1 MQAKPAA
8 PRGGGATLDSVA
20 VVFQEPGQVALKEL
34 CLSELGTDD
43 VFVEV
48 AHSGISTGTERLLWT
63 GRMPQFPGMGYPL
76 VPGYESVG
84 RVTDAGSN
92 SRERVGDFVFVPGA
106 KCYGEV
112 KGLFGGSASKVVLP
126 SSRAMTIDESLA
138 DRGALLA
145 LAATAYHVAPDATP
159 QPDLIIG
166 HGVLGRLVARLAVAA
181 GGKPTVWETNASR
194 RHGAE
199 GYSVIDPSEDDPSR
213 RYHSICDVSGDARLI
228 DTLIARLAPGGEVVL
243 AGFYED
249 SISFAFAQ
257 AFMREARIRIAAQWQ
272 PGDLIAV
279 KDMAESGR
287 LSLDRLITH
296 HCAAAN
302 SDAVSNSYNTAFTDA
317 SCLKM
322 ILNWSARA

>member
-1 MQAKPAA
+1 
-8 PRGGGATLDSVA
+8 LDSVA
-20 VVFQEPGQVALKEL
+20 VVFQNPGQLALTQL
-34 CLSELGTDD
+34 GLSPMGADD
-43 VFVEV
+43 VLVDV

-84 RVTDAGSN
+84 RVVDAGTDA
-92 SRERVGDFVFVPGA
+92 RQRVGDFVFVPGA

-112 KGLFGGSASKVVLP
+112 KGLFGGSASKVILP
-126 SSRAMTIDESLA
+126 SARAMTINESLA
-138 DRGALLA
+138 DRGVLLA
-145 LAATAYHVAPDATP
+145 LAATAYHVASGATP

-166 HGVLGRLVARLAVAA
+166 HGVLGRLVARLAVAS
-181 GGKPTVWETNASR
+181 GGTPTVWETNAAR
-194 RHGAE
+194 RTGAE
-199 GYSVIDPSEDDPSR
+199 GYSVIDPTQDDPSR
-213 RYHSICDVSGDARLI
+213 RYHLICDVSGDARLI

-243 AGFYED
+243 AGFYEG

-272 PGDLIAV
+272 PSDLVAV

-287 LSLDRLITH
+287 LSLDGLITH
-296 HCAAAN
+296 RCDAGATSTVTAAY
-302 SDAVSNSYNTAFTDA
+302 DTAFTDA